1 MHSDNRGCS
10 KIDFPFAAPN
20 YTTLA
25 IDSRGY
31 MTWDTSPKVELDMNM
46 KQPWSKAQILWLPLV
61 EAIKH
66 KQRLSRVSFWSH
78 GSRGM

>member
-10 KIDFPFAAPN
+10 KIDFPFVAPN

-31 MTWDTSPKVELDMNM
+31 MTWDTSPKVEYNILKNGTYKTDET
-46 KQPWSKAQILWLPLV
+46 KSSKALPV
-61 EAIKH
+61 H
-66 KQRLSRVSFWSH
+66 QHVRG
-78 GSRGM
+78 GSYYH

>member
-31 MTWDTSPKVELDMNM
+31 MTWDTSPKVE
-46 KQPWSKAQILWLPLV
+46 
-61 EAIKH
+61 
-66 KQRLSRVSFWSH
+66 
-78 GSRGM
+78 